1 MDSVSISAH
10 EVEQAAASLSRMNQ
24 QLRAHLDAVT
34 QKMRQLSSCWDSPA
48 GAALQE
54 RFDQLLPVFDRYEQ
68 VMEQYVACLRET
80 ARSYQDAEHM
90 LKQQASSVGIL
101 IQAIS
106 CVCRRW
112 SACCRI
118 AVSTACV
125 FRMARSAGR
134 CWT

>member
-24 QLRAHLDAVT
+24 QL
-34 QKMRQLSSCWDSPA
+34 RQLSSCWDSPA

-90 LKQQASSVGIL
+90 LKQQASSV
-101 IQAIS
+101 
-106 CVCRRW
+106 
-112 SACCRI
+112 
-118 AVSTACV
+118 VS
-125 FRMARSAGR
+125 
-134 CWT
+134 

>member
-68 VMEQYVACLRET
+68 VMEQYAGGGQPAAGLPS
-80 ARSYQDAEHM
+80 ALH
-90 LKQQASSVGIL
+90 ASSGWHGA
-101 IQAIS
+101 QGA
-106 CVCRRW
+106 
-112 SACCRI
+112 
-118 AVSTACV
+118 
-125 FRMARSAGR
+125 AGSDR
-134 CWT
+134 KADRVNRPGDG

>member
-80 ARSYQDAEHM
+80 ARSYQDAEHI
-90 LKQQASSVGIL
+90 LSQQASTVVSRSRPSPAFAGGGQPAAGL
-101 IQAIS
+101 P
-106 CVCRRW
+106 
-112 SACCRI
+112 SALH
-118 AVSTACV
+118 ASSGWHGA
-125 FRMARSAGR
+125 
-134 CWT
+134 

>member
-10 EVEQAAASLSRMNQ
+10 EIEQAAASLSRMNQ

-68 VMEQYVACLRET
+68 VMEQYVAGLRET

-90 LKQQASSVGIL
+90 LKQQASSV
-101 IQAIS
+101 
-106 CVCRRW
+106 
-112 SACCRI
+112 
-118 AVSTACV
+118 VS
-125 FRMARSAGR
+125 
-134 CWT
+134 

>member
-54 RFDQLLPVFDRYEQ
+54 RYHAAACNGLNYARAAEGTTDPCLASLLEELSDGEYRQANALLAMLERS
-68 VMEQYVACLRET
+68 LR
-80 ARSYQDAEHM
+80 
-90 LKQQASSVGIL
+90 G
-101 IQAIS
+101 
-106 CVCRRW
+106 
-112 SACCRI
+112 
-118 AVSTACV
+118 
-125 FRMARSAGR
+125 
-134 CWT
+134 

>member
-54 RFDQLLPVFDRYEQ
+54 RFDQLLPEFDRYEQ

-80 ARSYQDAEHM
+80 ARIYQDAEHM
-90 LKQQASSVGIL
+90 LKQQASSV
-101 IQAIS
+101 
-106 CVCRRW
+106 
-112 SACCRI
+112 
-118 AVSTACV
+118 VS
-125 FRMARSAGR
+125 
-134 CWT
+134 

>member
-68 VMEQYVACLRET
+68 VMEQYVACLRGT

-90 LKQQASSVGIL
+90 LKQQASSV
-101 IQAIS
+101 
-106 CVCRRW
+106 
-112 SACCRI
+112 
-118 AVSTACV
+118 VS
-125 FRMARSAGR
+125 
-134 CWT
+134 

>member
-54 RFDQLLPVFDRYEQ
+54 RFDYLFQEFENIFVSFSGGKDSGLLLNLLLDFRQANYPHRCIGVFH
-68 VMEQYVACLRET
+68 
-80 ARSYQDAEHM
+80 QDFEA
-90 LKQQASSVGIL
+90 Q
-101 IQAIS
+101 
-106 CVCRRW
+106 
-112 SACCRI
+112 
-118 AVSTACV
+118 
-125 FRMARSAGR
+125 
-134 CWT
+134 

>member
-80 ARSYQDAEHM
+80 ARGYQDAEHM
-90 LKQQASSVGIL
+90 LKQQASSV
-101 IQAIS
+101 
-106 CVCRRW
+106 
-112 SACCRI
+112 
-118 AVSTACV
+118 VS
-125 FRMARSAGR
+125 
-134 CWT
+134 

>member
-68 VMEQYVACLRET
+68 VMEQYVACLRGDFT
-80 ARSYQDAEHM
+80 IVFKKPYQNSLERNA
-90 LKQQASSVGIL
+90 
-101 IQAIS
+101 
-106 CVCRRW
+106 
-112 SACCRI
+112 
-118 AVSTACV
+118 
-125 FRMARSAGR
+125 
-134 CWT
+134 